1 MTSDHSDVPAPRGY
15 ALTNTGDAWAEA
27 PGSIAISGF
36 VDGDVTLG
44 LPRYRLS
51 ALADDA
57 PRPAETLRLAELLD
71 ARHRVVPFLG
81 RDQEQRRLQAWLT
94 PNRTQ
99 TDQAVQLIHAP
110 GGQGKTRL
118 ADQFADTARA
128 AGWKVLR
135 GNRDPGEPN
144 RSAPGGATPSP
155 AGLLV
160 LVDYGDWW
168 PAGDLR
174 ALFTDPQLHREGPV
188 RVVVL
193 ARSVG
198 YWWQALRYWL
208 RVTMRM
214 AVDEFELAPLAPDPV
229 AREQLFRTAA
239 TRFAALVPHARL
251 DAVRVPDLTDPAYG
265 AALSLQLA
273 ALVAVAVSHDRT
285 LRVPSTM
292 VDMYGYLLDREV
304 GHWQQVLAGAV
315 GGSSAPERLDRAVLA
330 AVLAGPVPYGLGQA
344 VLDCAG
350 VGGDPGR
357 VSELLANHSTCYPP
371 REPDWVLEPLQPDR
385 LREAY
390 LALALPGHA
399 WSSYAPR
406 PWAVGVVRALLRGA
420 GMSPAQAAR
429 VRAAALTVLV
439 EVAAGWPHVATTV
452 LLPALRDDP
461 ALATAAG
468 GAVLTKIVDLPD
480 VEVGLLAR
488 IEPLLPPRRHVDFD
502 NVALE
507 VVARLTVAGLARDP
521 DPVERARLHIAYG
534 RRLAN
539 TGDRE
544 GALEQTDL
552 AVAAG
557 EAAVAATASS
567 ERAALLALAL
577 HLRAHRL
584 AALSRFSSALAS
596 ARRAVGLLT
605 PLAEGPG
612 DEAESYRWALAE
624 ALDNL
629 ALRLSHVKQHEK
641 AEVTGRRAVEWF
653 AGGPRSARRERGLA
667 GALTNLAVI
676 EAHRGHGAQALA
688 TVRDAERIW
697 RRLSHDEPSV
707 YRPELAL
714 TLNTVSLRHAELGQ
728 MDAAVTAAEEA
739 VGIFRDLVRAN
750 AVAFE
755 LDLAAVLANLSGY
768 LWQLGRRTE
777 AFQYNA
783 EAEEVFGRWG
793 GANPQAFSSHL
804 RHLRQNI
811 AAMRAKQSAV
821 DLRRWELGA
830 QSFNS

>member
-1 MTSDHSDVPAPRGY
+1 MTRDHSDGPAPRGY
-15 ALTNTGDAWAEA
+15 ALTNTGDAWADA
-27 PGSIAISGF
+27 SGSIAITGF

-44 LPRYRLS
+44 LPRYRLT
-51 ALADDA
+51 ALADEA

-81 RDQEQRRLQAWLT
+81 RDGEQRRLQAWLT
-94 PNRTQ
+94 PKHTR

-118 ADQFADTARA
+118 ADQFADTARR
-128 AGWKVLR
+128 AGWEVLR

-144 RSAPGGATPSP
+144 RSTVGGPRPST

-198 YWWQALRYWL
+198 YWWQALRHWL

-214 AVDEFELAPLAPDPV
+214 AVDEFELAPLAPNPV

-251 DAVRVPDLTDPAYG
+251 DAVRVPELTDPAYG

-285 LRVPSTM
+285 LRAPSTL

-304 GHWQQVLAGAV
+304 GHWQQLLAGAV
-315 GGSSAPERLDRAVLA
+315 VTSAPERLDRAVLT
-330 AVLAGPVPYGLGQA
+330 AVLAGPVPYGLGQP

-357 VSELLANHSTCYPP
+357 VSELLADHSTCYPP
-371 REPDWVLEPLQPDR
+371 REPGWVLEPLQPDR

-406 PWAVGVVRALLRGA
+406 PWAVEVVRALLRGT
-420 GMSPAQAAR
+420 GMPCAQAAR
-429 VRAAALTVLV
+429 VRAATLTVLV
-439 EVAAGWPHVATTV
+439 EVAAGWPHVAATV
-452 LLPALRDDP
+452 LLPLLRDDP

-488 IEPLLPPRRHVDFD
+488 IEPFLPPRRHVDFD
-502 NVALE
+502 NVARE
-507 VVARLTVAGLARDP
+507 VVARLTVEGLARDP

-534 RRLAN
+534 RRLAHV
-539 TGDRE
+539 GDRE
-544 GALEQTDL
+544 AALEQADL

-557 EAAVAATASS
+557 EAAVAGTASP

-584 AALSRFSSALAS
+584 AALTRFSAALAS
-596 ARRAVGLLT
+596 ARRAVDLLT
-605 PLAEGPG
+605 PLAQGPG
-612 DEAESYRWALAE
+612 DEAESFRWALAE

-641 AEVTGRRAVEWF
+641 AEVTGRRAVELF
-653 AGGPRSARRERGLA
+653 TGGPRSARRERGLA

-688 TVRDAERIW
+688 TVRAAERIW
-697 RRLSHDEPSV
+697 RQLSHDEPSV

-714 TLNTVSLRHAELGQ
+714 TLNTVGLRHAELGQ
-728 MDAAVTAAEEA
+728 LDAAVTAAEES
-739 VGIFRDLVRAN
+739 VVIYRDLVRAN

-768 LWQLGRRTE
+768 LWELGRRAE

-793 GANPQAFSSHL
+793 GANPQAFSLHL
-804 RHLRQNI
+804 RHLRENI
-811 AAMRAKQSAV
+811 AAMRAKQSPV